1 MTEVRSG
8 EVVECLGS
16 GRHSILNIIIVQTQG
31 LHGSLLRHCCRSL
44 GVKQS
49 ANIVKSRQSNLKGF
63 KCHLSPISSGLLCL
77 SLDHTVPGELLLRL
91 LLQHLDD
98 LLHLLLVL
106 LLRAAPPPPRPRPR
120 SWAQSA
126 LAAVIRGLSQ
136 QVGGNC
142 GHPPVLRPAAA
153 ARFCQQ

>member
-1 MTEVRSG
+1 MES
-8 EVVECLGS
+8 LGS
-16 GRHSILNIIIVQTQG
+16 SRDSILNIVIVQSQG
-31 LHGSLLRHCCRSL
+31 FHGSLLGHCCRGL
-44 GVKQS
+44 GVKQP
-49 ANIVKSRQSNLKGF
+49 ANILSSQDRVIEGF
-63 KCHLSPISSGLLCL
+63 KVSPISSGLLCL
-77 SLDHTVPGELLLRL
+77 PLDHTVPGELLLRL

-106 LLRAAPPPPRPRPR
+106 LLRAATPPPRPR

-126 LAAVIRGLSQ
+126 LAAAIRGLSQ

-142 GHPPVLRPAAA
+142 GHPPVLRPAAT

>member
-1 MTEVRSG
+1 MAASWDIAAG
-8 EVVECLGS
+8 ALGS
-16 GRHSILNIIIVQTQG
+16 NNLQTLSSQDR
-31 LHGSLLRHCCRSL
+31 L
-44 GVKQS
+44 
-49 ANIVKSRQSNLKGF
+49 IEGF
-63 KCHLSPISSGLLCL
+63 KVSPISSGLLCL
-77 SLDHTVPGELLLRL
+77 PLDHTVPGELLLRL

-106 LLRAAPPPPRPRPR
+106 LLRAATPPPRPR

-126 LAAVIRGLSQ
+126 LAAAVRGLSQ

>member
-1 MTEVRSG
+1 MES
-8 EVVECLGS
+8 LGS
-16 GRHSILNIIIVQTQG
+16 GRNSILNIVIVQSQG
-31 LHGSLLRHCCRSL
+31 LHGSLLRHCCRGL
-44 GVKQS
+44 GVKQP
-49 ANIVKSRQSNLKGF
+49 ANILSSQDRVIEGF
-63 KCHLSPISSGLLCL
+63 KVSPISSGLLCL
-77 SLDHTVPGELLLRL
+77 PLDHTVPGELLLCL

-120 SWAQSA
+120 PWAQSA
-126 LAAVIRGLSQ
+126 LAAAIRGLSQ

-142 GHPPVLRPAAA
+142 GYPPVLRPAAA

>member
-16 GRHSILNIIIVQTQG
+16 GRDSILNIIIVQTQG
-31 LHGSLLRHCCRSL
+31 LHGSLLRHCCRGL

-49 ANIVKSRQSNLKGF
+49 TKLVKSRQSNLRF
-63 KCHLSPISSGLLCL
+63 QVSPISSGLLCL
-77 SLDHTVPGELLLRL
+77 SLDHTVPGELLLCL
-91 LLQHLDD
+91 LLQHQDD

-153 ARFCQQ
+153 ARFCQQWI